1 MPLSGAGNIVHTD
14 NRKRVMTNENGRLT
28 GIDISLR
35 DLVVLFVKVAIAA
48 IPAMILITLVYMVI
62 GVGVAALF
70 MPSMMAP

>member
-14 NRKRVMTNENGRLT
+14 NRKRVMTNENVRLT